1 MANVHALL
9 DLVETTAYNRVRLEM
24 VTQRKKYADGYIVCG
39 SLADGRDRPM
49 RGGDYCECDEGWTG
63 INCNVCTK
71 NKACNAL
78 MPENEG
84 GVCYQNGE
92 VVKEN
97 YQMCDVT
104 NRKIVEILDGR
115 RPQVTFTCNRED
127 DTCDFQCEYSS
138 VA

>member
-1 MANVHALL
+1 MANVHVLL
-9 DLVETTAYNRVRLEM
+9 GLVETIAYNQVRPEM
-24 VTQRKKYADGYIVCG
+24 VAYMDQYANGDIVCG

-49 RGGDYCECDEGWTG
+49 RTGDYCECEDGWTG

-78 MPENEG
+78 MPESEG

-127 DTCDFQCEYSS
+127 DNCDFQCE
-138 VA
+138 